1 MMYEKNNTK
10 ISGSKKGEL
19 SQLCWQEVKHFVLPK
34 TLKKQNVAQ
43 RKQQCFA
50 QIKKNS

>member
-19 SQLCWQEVKHFVLPK
+19 SQLCWQEVKPAGEEGSEGHLHPER
-34 TLKKQNVAQ
+34 QEG
-43 RKQQCFA
+43 CD
-50 QIKKNS
+50 